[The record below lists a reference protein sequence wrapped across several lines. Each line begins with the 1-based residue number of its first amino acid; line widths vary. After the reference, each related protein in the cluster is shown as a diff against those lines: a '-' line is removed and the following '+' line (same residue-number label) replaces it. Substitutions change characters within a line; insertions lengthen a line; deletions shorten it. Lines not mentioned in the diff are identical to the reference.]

1 MAVPRFAVLSAVL
14 VFFGAGAAVA
24 AEPVKPRANVILSGE
39 IKFPR
44 AQGMYVQTGARDGS
58 RLTVAL
64 GFHGRCKG
72 GGLSEVWS
80 SNVAAKPVVRVR
92 DGRFDGT
99 LTGVARNLGGVT
111 GRTGHFTWTFK
122 GRFTERT
129 VAVGTVSGT
138 AEIRVNGKTISR
150 CKTSKPAGVRLVRSA

>member
-1 MAVPRFAVLSAVL
+1 MPVRRFAVLSAVL

-24 AEPVKPRANVILSGE
+24 AEPVTPRANVLLSGE

-44 AQGMYVQTGARDGS
+44 AQGMYVQTGAKDGS
-58 RLTVAL
+58 RLTAAL
-64 GFHGRCKG
+64 GFHGKCKA
-72 GGLSEVWS
+72 GGLSQVWA

-92 DGRFDGT
+92 EGRFDGT
-99 LTGVARNLGGVT
+99 LSGVARNLGGVA
-111 GRTGHFTWTFK
+111 GRTGHFKWTFE
-122 GRFTERT
+122 GRFTGST

-150 CKTSKPAGVRLVRSA
+150 CKTSKPASVRLTLRA